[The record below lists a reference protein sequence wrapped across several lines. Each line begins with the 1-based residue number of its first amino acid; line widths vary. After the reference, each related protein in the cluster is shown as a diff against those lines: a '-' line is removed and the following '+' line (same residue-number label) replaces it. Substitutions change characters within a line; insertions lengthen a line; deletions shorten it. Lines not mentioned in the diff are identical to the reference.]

1 MQKLW
6 TSASVKPW
14 DVLYSLH
21 LRTPLL
27 LSVNLKI
34 AFWFLNDRKQREDY
48 FGISVIFNI
57 FLYKKSSCLVLH
69 FVKTINSNI
78 NIQLKL
84 KENIFSMLSVLQHS
98 TILLA
103 LSQHIL
109 CFLIC
114 FLDLSIHLSL
124 KDTCNTQLSPLLWFP
139 DISSHFTART
149 LSESLTL
156 LQN

>member
-27 LSVNLKI
+27 LSVDLRI

-57 FLYKKSSCLVLH
+57 FLYKSSCFSFAFL
-69 FVKTINSNI
+69 
-78 NIQLKL
+78 LKL
-84 KENIFSMLSVLQHS
+84 SIV
-98 TILLA
+98 T
-103 LSQHIL
+103 
-109 CFLIC
+109 LIYN
-114 FLDLSIHLSL
+114 L
-124 KDTCNTQLSPLLWFP
+124 N
-139 DISSHFTART
+139 
-149 LSESLTL
+149 
-156 LQN
+156 

>member
-48 FGISVIFNI
+48 FGISVIFFNI
-57 FLYKKSSCLVLH
+57 FLYKKK
-69 FVKTINSNI
+69 FM
-78 NIQLKL
+78 
-84 KENIFSMLSVLQHS
+84 FSF
-98 TILLA
+98 A
-103 LSQHIL
+103 F
-109 CFLIC
+109 C
-114 FLDLSIHLSL
+114 
-124 KDTCNTQLSPLLWFP
+124 
-139 DISSHFTART
+139 
-149 LSESLTL
+149 
-156 LQN
+156 

>member
-48 FGISVIFNI
+48 FGISVIF
-57 FLYKKSSCLVLH
+57 FLIYFFTKKSSCLVLH

-103 LSQHIL
+103 LSQHIFFFL
-109 CFLIC
+109 GFLIC
-114 FLDLSIHLSL
+114 FLDLSIYLSL

-139 DISSHFTART
+139 DISSRFTAHT
-149 LSESLTL
+149 
-156 LQN
+156 

>member
-1 MQKLW
+1 MQ
-6 TSASVKPW
+6 VPW

-27 LSVNLKI
+27 LSVDLKI

-48 FGISVIFNI
+48 FGISVL
-57 FLYKKSSCLVLH
+57 FLIYFFTKDVLVLH

-84 KENIFSMLSVLQHS
+84 KENIFSMLCVLQHS

-103 LSQHIL
+103 LSQHI
-109 CFLIC
+109 
-114 FLDLSIHLSL
+114 
-124 KDTCNTQLSPLLWFP
+124 
-139 DISSHFTART
+139 
-149 LSESLTL
+149 
-156 LQN
+156 

>member
-48 FGISVIFNI
+48 FGISVFFFNI
-57 FLYKKSSCLVLH
+57 FLYKKK
-69 FVKTINSNI
+69 FM
-78 NIQLKL
+78 
-84 KENIFSMLSVLQHS
+84 FSF
-98 TILLA
+98 A
-103 LSQHIL
+103 F
-109 CFLIC
+109 C
-114 FLDLSIHLSL
+114 
-124 KDTCNTQLSPLLWFP
+124 
-139 DISSHFTART
+139 
-149 LSESLTL
+149 
-156 LQN
+156 

>member
-48 FGISVIFNI
+48 FGISVIF
-57 FLYKKSSCLVLH
+57 FLIYFFTKKSSCLVLH

-103 LSQHIL
+103 LSQHI
-109 CFLIC
+109 F
-114 FLDLSIHLSL
+114 FFFRFP
-124 KDTCNTQLSPLLWFP
+124 NLLPRFEYP
-139 DISSHFTART
+139 FVP
-149 LSESLTL
+149 
-156 LQN
+156 

>member
-27 LSVNLKI
+27 LSVDLKI

-57 FLYKKSSCLVLH
+57 FLYKKFVLVLH

-84 KENIFSMLSVLQHS
+84 KENIFSMLCVLQHS

-103 LSQHIL
+103 LSQHI
-109 CFLIC
+109 
-114 FLDLSIHLSL
+114 
-124 KDTCNTQLSPLLWFP
+124 
-139 DISSHFTART
+139 
-149 LSESLTL
+149 
-156 LQN
+156 